1 MSTTTQNIPWYRH
14 LNRAQWRA
22 FSAAWLGYLLDG
34 FDFVLIA
41 LVLTEVQGEFGLT
54 TVQAASLISAA
65 FISRWFGGLMLGA
78 MGDRYGRRLA
88 MVTSIVLFSAGTL
101 ACGFA
106 PGYITMFIARLVI
119 GMGMAGEYGSSATY
133 VIESWPKHLR
143 NKASGFLISGF
154 SVGAVVA
161 AQVYSLVVPVWGWRA
176 LFLSAFPIIFAL
188 WLRKNIPEA
197 EDWKK
202 HAGKHQYAVVDIL
215 YRGEHRIANIV
226 MTLAATALWFC
237 FAGNLQ
243 MRDRRCSWA
252 VMRRNLY
259 QLYGAECRQ
268 TLPTGVM
275 LMVVVLFAFPY
286 SWPIQALLPAYLKPI

>member
-1 MSTTTQNIPWYRH
+1 
-14 LNRAQWRA
+14 
-22 FSAAWLGYLLDG
+22 
-34 FDFVLIA
+34 
-41 LVLTEVQGEFGLT
+41 
-54 TVQAASLISAA
+54 
-65 FISRWFGGLMLGA
+65 MLGA

-176 LFLSAFPIIFAL
+176 LFFIGILPIIFAL

-197 EDWKK
+197 EDWKEK
-202 HAGKHQYAVVDIL
+202 HAGKAPVRTMVDIL

-226 MTLAATALWFC
+226 MTLAAATALWFC

-243 MRDRRCSWA
+243 NAVIVAGSWA

-259 QLYGAECRQ
+259 QLYGAKYGQ
-268 TLPTGVM
+268 TLANGRNADGGRVVCFPL
-275 LMVVVLFAFPY
+275 LMADSGAAANVSENRSGL
-286 SWPIQALLPAYLKPI
+286 

>member
-176 LFLSAFPIIFAL
+176 LFFIGILPIIFAL

-197 EDWKK
+197 EDWKEK
-202 HAGKHQYAVVDIL
+202 HAG
-215 YRGEHRIANIV
+215 
-226 MTLAATALWFC
+226 TAF
-237 FAGNLQ
+237 FK
-243 MRDRRCSWA
+243 
-252 VMRRNLY
+252 
-259 QLYGAECRQ
+259 
-268 TLPTGVM
+268 
-275 LMVVVLFAFPY
+275 VVVAFCNKITLCRFFFWIQINCLNEFPVTQLFAP
-286 SWPIQALLPAYLKPI
+286 ALRMTFASFAINFFSGFQYLCVNSAMAFIRSNILNTAVLVFQVVPSRELA